1 MTGAGGP
8 GSADDAEDGLGI
20 TPRWRWV
27 TETVLASAITVI
39 AIAWGLDLLPLL
51 EINPYPAQI
60 VAAILGFT
68 LALAFLHLPL
78 GRGSARA
85 RVPVYDLAAAL
96 LGLVGGIYMAL
107 DYPVLV
113 DLTADKP
120 WNTVALGLVLVP
132 LTLEALRRA
141 TGNTLPIIVLIF
153 ILYGLVGDHLPGR
166 FAALPTEWR
175 VFVGFIALDG
185 NAMPGAPMRIASSM
199 VIAFILFGSLLNLTR
214 GSTFFTEFAQVTMGR
229 FRGGPAK
236 IAVLGSAMF
245 GSISGSAVANVVAT
259 GVVSIP
265 MIKKSG
271 YPAHKAAAIEA
282 AASTGGQLLPPV
294 MGAAAFVMADFL
306 DSTYAAV
313 VIAAAVPG
321 VLYYLALFFQ
331 ADLEA
336 ARDGLRR
343 LDPKDIPPAIQ
354 LLAGWIF
361 ILPFAVLIICLF
373 AFNFPP
379 QKAALYSCGTLLAA
393 SLIFG
398 YRRFRPGPVRILL
411 ALRSTGL
418 GVLDLILICAGA
430 GIVMGVLNSGLSFKF
445 ANALVQ
451 LGHGNL
457 ILLLLLAA
465 AVCIVLGM
473 GLPTLGVY
481 LLLAAL
487 VAPGL
492 IEVGVNPMAAH
503 LYVMYF
509 GMMSMLTPPVAIAA
523 FAAAGI
529 ARADPMRT
537 GFAAVRFA
545 WLAYIIPF
553 LFVFS
558 PTLILVG
565 RTDLVV
571 ASVVTALVGVW
582 LVCAGFAGYFLR
594 PLGIAQRAAFVVTG
608 LLALLPFGAF
618 KGAGYVSAAGVV
630 LGMLLVFQEVSAQ
643 RALRRSGSAAT

>member
-1 MTGAGGP
+1 VTGAGGP
-8 GSADDAEDGLGI
+8 ESTDDGEDGLGI
-20 TPRWRWV
+20 TPTWRWV
-27 TETVLASAITVI
+27 TETILASVITLI

-60 VAAILGFT
+60 VAAILGVS
-68 LALAFLHLPL
+68 LALAYIHLPL
-78 GRGSARA
+78 RRGTPRT

-96 LGLVGGIYMAL
+96 LGLVGGVYMAL
-107 DYPVLV
+107 YYPILV
-113 DLTADKP
+113 DLTTDKP

-153 ILYGLVGDHLPGR
+153 ILYGLVGDQIPGR

-185 NAMPGAPMRIASSM
+185 NAMPGAPMQIACSM
-199 VIAFILFGSLLNLTR
+199 VIVFILFGQLLNLTQ
-214 GSTFFTEFAQVTMGR
+214 GSTFFTELAQVTMGR

-236 IAVLGSAMF
+236 IAVLGSALF

-306 DSTYAAV
+306 NTSYAAV

-336 ARDGLRR
+336 ARSGMRR
-343 LDPKDIPPAIQ
+343 LDPRDIPPALGLI
-354 LLAGWIF
+354 AGWIF
-361 ILPFAVLIICLF
+361 VIPFAVLIF
-373 AFNFPP
+373 AIFRYNLQP
-379 QKAALYSCGTLLAA
+379 QTAALYSCGALLEIA
-393 SLIFG
+393 LIFG
-398 YRRFRPGPVRILL
+398 YRRFRPGPTEILL
-411 ALRSTGL
+411 ALRGTGMA
-418 GVLDLILICAGA
+418 VLDLILICAGA
-430 GIVMGVLNSGLSFKF
+430 GIVIGVLNTGLSFTF
-445 ANALVQ
+445 TNILVQ

-457 ILLLLLAA
+457 ILLLVLAA
-465 AVCIVLGM
+465 GVCIVLGM

-523 FAAAGI
+523 YAAAGV

-545 WLAYIIPF
+545 WLAYVIPF

-565 RTDLVV
+565 RPDLIV
-571 ASVVTALVGVW
+571 ASVATAVVGVW
-582 LVCAGFAGYFLR
+582 LVSAGFAGYFLR
-594 PLGIAQRAAFVVTG
+594 PLGPAQRATFVAAG

-618 KGAGYVSAAGVV
+618 KSAGYLSVAGVV
-630 LGMLLVFQEVSAQ
+630 LGIALIVVEISAQ
-643 RALRRSGSAAT
+643 RALRRSGPAAT